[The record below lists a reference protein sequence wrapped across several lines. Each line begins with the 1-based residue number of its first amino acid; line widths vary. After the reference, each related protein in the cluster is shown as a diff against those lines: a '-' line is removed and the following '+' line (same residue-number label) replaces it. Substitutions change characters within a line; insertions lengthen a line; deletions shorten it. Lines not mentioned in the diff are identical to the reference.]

1 MNTGIMAAFRER
13 NEMVAI
19 FTGHD
24 HKNDFSVDYDNV
36 LVGYTRKTGYGSYG
50 PADGKLHGGRI
61 LKIQEQPFRIETYII
76 QEDGTVDKQE
86 PQPDKGVKQD
96 MCHACILLTPFTN
109 TPSNSCGVCLLSVR
123 CCWGEV
129 LSSFPFEKSGTKRPR
144 KRLQKQTIP
153 NACGTREVLE
163 RARLGEPRRV

>member
-76 QEDGTVDKQE
+76 QEDGTGDKQE

-96 MCHACILLTPFTN
+96 MCDCMHPPHSIYEYA
-109 TPSNSCGVCLLSVR
+109 
-123 CCWGEV
+123 
-129 LSSFPFEKSGTKRPR
+129 K
-144 KRLQKQTIP
+144 
-153 NACGTREVLE
+153 
-163 RARLGEPRRV
+163 